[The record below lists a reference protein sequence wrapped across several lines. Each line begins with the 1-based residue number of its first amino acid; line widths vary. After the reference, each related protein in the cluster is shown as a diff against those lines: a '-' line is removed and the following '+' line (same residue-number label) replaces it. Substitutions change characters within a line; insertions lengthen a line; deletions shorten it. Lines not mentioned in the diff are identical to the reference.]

1 MNMLT
6 NVEPNDL
13 AKAFLEFIFSA
24 DGQAFV
30 AEDYITVD

>member
-6 NVEPNDL
+6 NGEPNDL
-13 AKAFLEFIFSA
+13 AKAFIEFILSA